1 MNKNEKI
8 IKSLEEENAF
18 LRHEIWMDG
27 EKIDDLEIENQ
38 VLRNQLREME
48 WKTDVLYRMI
58 DSLSRRIH
66 AFKKVC

>member
-1 MNKNEKI
+1 MVKNEKI

-27 EKIDDLEIENQ
+27 ESLDDLESENQ

-48 WKTDVLYRMI
+48 WKMDVLYRMI
-58 DSLSRRIH
+58 DSLARRIH
-66 AFKKVC
+66 AFKEVC